1 MRTATIKKGI
11 TKSTQPTTK
20 STPKKT
26 TPKKAIAVTEKTK
39 GAQPTAPLLNPVPAI
54 QELSPKTK
62 QAQLITL
69 LKNPQGSTIKELMQ
83 ATGWQA
89 HSVRGVISG
98 VIRKRLGLTVISQK
112 MDGVQHYRI
121 ESA

>member
-1 MRTATIKKGI
+1 MRTAISKKGI
-11 TKSTQPTTK
+11 TKSIKPTTK
-20 STPKKT
+20 FISKKTAPKKV
-26 TPKKAIAVTEKTK
+26 IAAAKTK
-39 GAQPTAPLLNPVPAI
+39 GIEPIAPLVNPAPATPG
-54 QELSPKTK
+54 SPKSK
-62 QAQLITL
+62 QSQLIAL
-69 LKNPQGSTIKELMQ
+69 LKNPQGVEIKELMN

-121 ESA
+121 EVA